1 MLSLYQRQLALVG
14 SKEMTPL
21 GIAATLW
28 ATATCLCCTFVI
40 GHIVDE
46 LSELVLEFDKAKK
59 ELKEREA
66 NFEQFAKDHELPP
79 ALRTRVLHYLKFQH
93 SYLKG
98 KDVYATFHDLS
109 PNLRV
114 QLMLDLHGDTIKNLC
129 IAPFLNQSQINGLA
143 VRFKSELFIPGDTV
157 IVEGDLGNKL
167 YIVKHGAAMVVW
179 KATGMAVA
187 TLNAGSLFGE
197 VAFFLRGQRRIA
209 SVQATTCSELLILDR
224 KSWEALL
231 HSCQP
236 DEAERTETA
245 LAGWVRECLKG
256 YNIMTVEIV
265 KDIKF
270 GGEAPMTI
278 DEMRKMATS
287 QHQQGRGKR
296 HSANTIHE
304 KKVRQLLKKG
314 QHHKEPDRRPTG
326 VWQTVQ
332 DGASAVVTALRD
344 CRMSRL
350 RSTSRVHIDT
360 GHHDMLPTTTTTASL
375 PALNDLSRVRGNT
388 VIKARRAGGTE
399 YLSRVAKSLPFLK
412 STSFKNGTAMQ
423 INPVSL
429 SMREYYRDDQLI
441 EMEEEC
447 WRRYKVSIFM
457 ADRFVEPSV
466 GLTNASGEMKNK
478 NALKVAHHRASA
490 PDDVTS
496 LVQETS
502 VRAARKTLCG
512 ASVFGDG
519 ARQHANRNSVT
530 TDGMRFLA
538 NYETRRGAGAGSA
551 PYRGRRDDRTPAF
564 HRGNTTLGRNSISQ
578 IASKALISDSD
589 RKRRKRVLK
598 RSQSLPIFDRHFAHM
613 IQEELQESSA
623 KDLENKLDLGF
634 ELLQRCRQPKF
645 TFLFRLY
652 DAWVQKTSK
661 IKRPKVAAVQHSK
674 LAGPGAADVSGAK
687 GPRRGRML
695 SLLAA
700 EADESTVRGDA
711 NKSEDFI
718 KLLSRCYR
726 LWEVV
731 VVVVAM
737 FYATS
742 IPYLLCFASE
752 TSTLEPSAHLAHWI
766 RFVSVVDL
774 FCIVDLVLKYTA
786 FQGVLQII
794 SGGEDLLE
802 EHTSGVSFHA
812 ALELFAALPLDFLL
826 FLPPF
831 AHYCEHRWFYT
842 ALFQLNKISRIYDS
856 IDASERLAQ
865 FLSTDLNLPVDD
877 SSLRF
882 VRSICGY
889 LLAGHWIGCVWY
901 ITSLHALHVYHYSW
915 LSADKMLALD
925 RFTSLDDISQWRRY
939 LRSLHFAV
947 GSITTVF
954 YGDIASY
961 NVLETIVE
969 IVLILVCILIY
980 GTLVGAHGERIRAH
994 YQRRMM
1000 FEQNLTELYYFL
1012 KKNDVPRD
1020 VRQRL
1025 RLYYTSTW
1033 LKYHGHEDFDGIH
1046 GLSTLL
1052 VEDIAQYTL
1061 RTLATRVS
1069 ILKSCDEGFLRSLL
1083 TCLKHV
1089 ICSPSEAV
1097 VRKGDVDRSM
1107 YFIARGR
1114 ILVKGMGFELIKDV
1128 GDFFGELS
1136 LLYGIPRSAT
1146 CLSLGIT
1153 LLYVLEWQTYEK
1165 LLADYPEYR
1174 EQNRREWVI
1183 VSTVLKKGESRFR
1196 SIIRIVAKM
1205 EKTNW
1210 VRIDEI
1216 IRKAKSLK

>member
-1 MLSLYQRQLALVG
+1 
-14 SKEMTPL
+14 MTPL
-21 GIAATLW
+21 GIAGTLW
-28 ATATCLCCTFVI
+28 AMVTCLCCTFVI

-66 NFEQFAKDHELPP
+66 NFEQFAKDHDLPP
-79 ALRTRVLHYLKFQH
+79 SIRTRVLHYLKFQH
-93 SYLKG
+93 SYHKG
-98 KDVYATFHDLS
+98 KDIYETFHDLS
-109 PNLRV
+109 PSLRV
-114 QLMLDLHGDTIKNLC
+114 QLMLDLHGSTINNLC

-143 VRFKSELFIPGDTV
+143 VRFKAELFIPGDTI

-167 YIVKHGAAMVVW
+167 YIVKHGTAMVVW
-179 KATGMAVA
+179 KATGTAVA
-187 TLNAGSLFGE
+187 TLSAGSLFGE

-224 KSWEALL
+224 KSWEGLMN
-231 HSCQP
+231 SCQP
-236 DEAERTETA
+236 DEAETTERA
-245 LAGWVRECLKG
+245 LANWVRECLKG

-270 GGEAPMTI
+270 GGEAPLTI
-278 DEMRKMATS
+278 DELRKMNAS
-287 QHQQGRGKR
+287 QHPQQGRGKR
-296 HSANTIHE
+296 HSENTIHE

-314 QHHKEPDRRPTG
+314 QHSRKEQYRPAG
-326 VWQTVQ
+326 LWQSVQ
-332 DGASAVVTALRD
+332 DGASAALDTLRD
-344 CRMSRL
+344 CRPSYF
-350 RSTSRVHIDT
+350 SNFGRVHIGTDEEQA
-360 GHHDMLPTTTTTASL
+360 LPTTAS
-375 PALNDLSRVRGNT
+375 PTVADLHRTRGNL
-388 VIKARRAGGTE
+388 VIKPRRTGGNE
-399 YLSRVAKSLPFLK
+399 YLSRVAHSLPFLK
-412 STSFKNGTAMQ
+412 STSFKNGTATQ
-423 INPVSL
+423 INPVSR

-457 ADRFVEPSV
+457 ADRFIEPTLS
-466 GLTNASGEMKNK
+466 LTKPTEPKDKAAASKAGGRQ
-478 NALKVAHHRASA
+478 RAST
-490 PDDVTS
+490 PDDVAS
-496 LVQETS
+496 LMPGASIRT
-502 VRAARKTLCG
+502 ARKTLCG
-512 ASVFGDG
+512 ATFFGDG
-519 ARQHANRNSVT
+519 MRQAGNHNSVT

-538 NYETRRGAGAGSA
+538 NYETRGKRSRGSGGAPS
-551 PYRGRRDDRTPAF
+551 RGLRGDPLQTF

-578 IASKALISDSD
+578 AASKHLISDSA

-613 IQEELQESSA
+613 IQEELQESNS
-623 KDLENKLDLGF
+623 KDQDCKLDLGF
-634 ELLQRCRQPKF
+634 ELLQRCRQPEF

-661 IKRPKVAAVQHSK
+661 FKGQKVFAQSAV
-674 LAGPGAADVSGAK
+674 LTGPGVADLRAAK
-687 GPRRGRML
+687 GPQQRGRIL
-695 SLLAA
+695 SMLAA
-700 EADESTVRGDA
+700 EVDESTSIANA
-711 NKSEDFI
+711 NKSEDFL

-726 LWEVV
+726 LWEIV

-737 FYATS
+737 FYAFS
-742 IPYLLCFASE
+742 IPYLLCFASDTE
-752 TSTLEPSAHLAHWI
+752 TLDLTERHLTHWI
-766 RFVSVVDL
+766 RFVSVVDV
-774 FCIVDLVLKYTA
+774 FCIVDLLLKYTA

-794 SGGEDLLE
+794 AGGEDLLE
-802 EHTSGVSFHA
+802 EQSSGFSFHV
-812 ALELFAALPLDFLL
+812 ALEIFAALPLDFLL
-826 FLPPF
+826 FLPQF
-831 AHYCEHRWFYT
+831 AHLCRHRWFYT

-865 FLSTDLNLPVDD
+865 FLSTDMSLPVDD

-882 VRSICGY
+882 IRSICGY
-889 LLAGHWIGCVWY
+889 VLAGHWIGCLWY
-901 ITSLHALHVYHYSW
+901 STSLHALHVYHYSW
-915 LSADKMLALD
+915 LSANKMLAVD
-925 RFTSLDDISQWRRY
+925 KFTSLDDISQWRRY

-969 IVLILVCILIY
+969 IGLILICILIF
-980 GTLVGAHGERIRAH
+980 GTLVGAHGERIHAH
-994 YQRRMM
+994 YRRRMM

-1012 KKNDVPRD
+1012 RKNEVPREI
-1020 VRQRL
+1020 RQRL
-1025 RLYYTSTW
+1025 RMYYTNTW
-1033 LKYHGHEDFDGIH
+1033 LKYHGHEDFEGIH

-1061 RTLATRVS
+1061 RSLASRVS

-1114 ILVKGMGFELIKDV
+1114 ILVNGIGFELIKDV

-1146 CLSLGIT
+1146 CLSLGVT

-1196 SIIRIVAKM
+1196 SIIKIVAKM